1 MRPREQIIDL
11 FSSFAQFEGDRFRQW
26 ISDPKLRRS
35 MQQCLGD
42 NAHSERVWSG
52 YWYQCWHAQTHPFA
66 EWHLSAFLQE
76 PCYWATQRTI
86 QRFQGF
92 QYGVADYFQMA
103 SAETHKVLRGYNPE
117 RGASLRTYAAMALP
131 NLLKDI
137 LRQRQDID
145 ICTNWALLRKVS
157 KKRVT
162 EALVQNGLS
171 GAEVDQYRFAWLC
184 FKTLYVQTQLGGLER
199 LPQPDRALWEA
210 ISQLYN
216 AKRYQLVLAGTAW
229 SAEQMEKRLSQ
240 VARWIRAYLYPAIAS
255 LNQPKS
261 GEDAT
266 EWQDDLSAPESQSL
280 LDELVMR
287 EELQQRSTQLAEMH
301 NVLQQALQQLDSQSQ
316 TLLRL
321 FYQEGLSQQQL
332 AVQLQMSQPS
342 ISRRLKKAE
351 AALLTALTQWIQT
364 QVNEFPNPNQLK
376 DISISLKEWLRTQ
389 YVDSTIPTSGGN

>member
-1 MRPREQIIDL
+1 MRPREQAIDL

-26 ISDPKLRRS
+26 ISDLKLRRS
-35 MQQCLGD
+35 MQKCLEK
-42 NAHSERVWSG
+42 NAHSEQVWSG
-52 YWYQCWHAQTHPFA
+52 YWHQCWQSQAHPFA

-76 PCYWATQRTI
+76 PCFWAAQRTI
-86 QRFQGF
+86 QRFQSS

-103 SAETHKVLRGYNPE
+103 SAETRKVLRGYNPE
-117 RGASLRTYAAMALP
+117 RGTSLTTYAMMALP
-131 NLLKDI
+131 NLLKDV

-162 EALVQNGLS
+162 ETLIRSGLS
-171 GAEVDQYRFAWLC
+171 GAEIDQYRLAWLC

-199 LPQPDRALWEA
+199 LPQPDRALWET

-216 AKRYQLVLAGTAW
+216 AKRHSLVSAGAAW
-229 SAEQMEKRLSQ
+229 SAEQMERRLSQ
-240 VARWIRAYLYPAIAS
+240 VAQWIRAYLYPAIAS

-261 GEDAT
+261 GEDAK
-266 EWQDDLSAPESQSL
+266 EWQDDLSAPDSQSL
-280 LDELVMR
+280 LDEMVMC
-287 EELQQRSTQLAEMH
+287 EERQQHTARLAEMH
-301 NVLQQALQQLDSQSQ
+301 RVLEQALQQLDAQSQ
-316 TLLRL
+316 MVLHL

-351 AALLTALTQWIQT
+351 ALLLTALTQWIQT

-376 DISISLKEWLRTQ
+376 DISISLREWLRMH
-389 YVDSTIPTSGGN
+389 YAAIPISGEN